1 LILAD
6 LYNTLSSHDLAIQV
20 IRKGCRWLQGRA
32 RQGYWDGVEDDREW
46 DPDLPG
52 FNRAARVAAAAQM
65 GVHVGVEDDN
75 EGGGSGSGRVIGGT
89 GSGGANNVSK
99 GRQLEPGRYPLDVN
113 ARHRLAVARIKLGEI
128 EEGKVCLF
136 LSLRPYERQ
145 RLTILFLPFF
155 FPVLYLLLWSWFVPI
170 RSDLPA
176 LRVCIYAFS
185 RYYRVVSCHS
195 L

>member
-1 LILAD
+1 MHFTLLHILILAD

-75 EGGGSGSGRVIGGT
+75 EGGGSGSGRVLVVAEPIMLVKDVSWSPGGIRWMLMLDIG
-89 GSGGANNVSK
+89 
-99 GRQLEPGRYPLDVN
+99 
-113 ARHRLAVARIKLGEI
+113 
-128 EEGKVCLF
+128 
-136 LSLRPYERQ
+136 
-145 RLTILFLPFF
+145 
-155 FPVLYLLLWSWFVPI
+155 
-170 RSDLPA
+170 
-176 LRVCIYAFS
+176 
-185 RYYRVVSCHS
+185 
-195 L
+195 